1 MPLFFKHQRAKPCMP
16 WGIAGAIAGPV
27 INNLMSDGGGGGGG
41 SSQQSS
47 SEPWAM
53 AQPWMLSNIVS
64 GMNIQNGLTANPFSP
79 QQQAAYDNSYALND
93 YMRNLVPSLLGQIG
107 GQQVG
112 FDPNNPD
119 ARPKAWNWA
128 GLLSEGDPNLGQ
140 RSVLNAKPPAAA
152 ADTTPKQSDNFMQQ
166 GDVLNG
172 MNRTGQNPDGSLIGA
187 GGYGSFKYGMP
198 TPQPGTQAYRDM
210 SEYFANGGADP
221 NNLYGRQASAYQLQP
236 ANPLSAL
243 WTSGGGFFTPAG
255 GGIGDTGAN
264 AAAAASGNTAW

>member
-1 MPLFFKHQRAKPCMP
+1 MPLFFKHQRATLCMP
-16 WGIAGAIAGPV
+16 WGVVGAIGGAV
-27 INNLMSDGGGGGGG
+27 VNNVMADGKGGGG

-53 AQPWMLSNIVS
+53 AQPWMLSNIMS
-64 GMNIQNGLTANPFSP
+64 GMNLQNQLTANPFSP

-93 YMRNLVPSLLGQIG
+93 YMRTLVPSLLGQIG

-112 FDPNNPD
+112 FDPKNPS
-119 ARPKAWNWA
+119 ARPQAWNWA
-128 GLLSEGDPNLGQ
+128 GLLSDNAPDLGQ
-140 RSVLNAKPPAAA
+140 RSVLGAKPAAA
-152 ADTTPKQSDNFMQQ
+152 PAAATSQDAGNFVQQ

-172 MNRTGQNPDGSLIGA
+172 MNRSGQNPDGSLIGA

-210 SEYFANGGADP
+210 SAYFNNGGADP
-221 NNLYGRQASAYQLQP
+221 NNIYGRQASAYQLQP
-236 ANPLSAL
+236 ANPLSYL
-243 WTSGGGFFTPAG
+243 WTSGGGPGMVAG